1 MTKNRSN
8 RLILG
13 IMLLTGVLSGFFVYL
28 GIQALGG
35 NDSLNAAMYIGAG
48 IGGFILVGYRIFK
61 TMKVSQGKSDPTKEV
76 FTTLECTQCDKK
88 IERPFTRGDYIYK
101 KSDPCTDCS
110 GQMVIT
116 KIITHEE
123 TQ

>member
-1 MTKNRSN
+1 VTKNRSN
-8 RLILG
+8 ILILG
-13 IMLLTGVLSGFFVYL
+13 IMLLTGALSGFFVYL
-28 GIQALGG
+28 GIQALGS
-35 NDSLNAAMYIGAG
+35 NDLLNAAMYIGAG

-101 KSDPCTDCS
+101 KSDPCTDCP